1 MIIGSYTLP
10 DPQSFD
16 ISDYVG
22 TTESILLSGNRRYL
36 KYGNA
41 KKNISLTF
49 YGISDTDRINIET
62 LARNTGALSMSLD
75 GTSYTV
81 VSYSDPKFTRIK
93 GSNKL
98 YQCNWELREP

>member
-16 ISDYVG
+16 VTDYVG
-22 TTESILLSGNRRYL
+22 TTEEILLSGDRRYL
-36 KYGNA
+36 KYGNN
-41 KKNISLTF
+41 KKNISLVF
-49 YGISDTDRINIET
+49 YGISDTDKDNIET
-62 LARNTGALSMSLD
+62 LAASTGTLSVTLD
-75 GTSYTV
+75 GESYTV

-93 GSNKL
+93 GSNQL